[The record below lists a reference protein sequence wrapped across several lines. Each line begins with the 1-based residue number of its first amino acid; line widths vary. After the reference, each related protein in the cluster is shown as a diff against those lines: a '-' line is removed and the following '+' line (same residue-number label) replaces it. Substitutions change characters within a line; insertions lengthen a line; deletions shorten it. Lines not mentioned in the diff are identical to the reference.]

1 MHNKTVHMVT
11 FLLVI
16 VGGLNWLLV
25 GLLEM
30 NLVMMIFGGIPMLER
45 AVYVLVGLSAVYELL
60 THKKRGG
67 AASGGGAAPAA
78 GGGGG
83 M

>member
-1 MHNKTVHMVT
+1 MHGKSLHMVT

-25 GLLEM
+25 GLLDM
-30 NLVMMIFGGIPMLER
+30 NIVNMVLGGMPMLER
-45 AVYVLVGLSAVYELL
+45 AVYVLVGLSAVYELIK
-60 THKKRGG
+60 HKSSCIHCG
-67 AASGGGAAPAA
+67 AKAAPRETPS
-78 GGGGG
+78 GQ